1 MVRENIKN
9 YVKIALIVLLM
20 AISIGLISY
29 SFGWN
34 GDNNRLVSS
43 NNFEVSQIDFG
54 LTTDVGSVSLGEV
67 LPTLDK
73 FGLMNESFTF
83 TVSNTTEKEKDYIIK
98 LVDGREFSTI
108 PNNSIRYQL
117 VINDEVMGIYNLD
130 EDGIIDSGVLMGHA
144 RKKYSIKIWLDYN
157 SDAQDGVWDK
167 GILVLD
173 NNGNLDKS
181 GANLPSLDSNMIPV
195 YYDETDEVWRKAD
208 SSNTNKNYQWYDYDN
223 QVWAN
228 AVTVSETNRVYYIE
242 TPPGTKINM
251 EDINS
256 MWVWIPR
263 YKYTIFNSDSSEDKE
278 KKINITFESGVN
290 STGTI
295 ICSNE
300 FTEGL
305 SEVCKDKTNGYI
317 SDGVSTYT
325 HPAFTF
331 EGKELEGLWVAKFEA
346 GTIALDKVKEVDE
359 EELDEEIHGDQGNN
373 DKKEEEIIDE
383 NIYIKPGVNSVKKL
397 TIGELATRF
406 RKMELNNNIYG
417 FTGGEK
423 LNADLTIESDVNPL
437 DIHMIKNSEWGAV
450 TYLYHSKYGK
460 YGSENYSGNNRE
472 IYYNSST
479 KTGYSTGSYTKEGG
493 NYFYNVKNLGTGA
506 STTGNVY
513 GVYDMNGGKG
523 EMVMT
528 NFQTEYGKFVPVT
541 DSKLNDKIN
550 IKYYDVYFANNSN
563 DLNISK
569 LGDAIKETRW
579 YNSIQKISNNQILYR
594 TTPFGINKMELIT
607 STSVGSRPVL
617 IRTISIIETSR

>member
-9 YVKIALIVLLM
+9 YIKISLIILLM
-20 AISIGLISY
+20 VISIGLISY

-43 NNFEVSQIDFG
+43 DNFEVSQIDFG
-54 LTTDVGSVSLGEV
+54 LTNDVGSVSLGEV

-83 TVSNTTEKEKDYIIK
+83 TVYNTTEKEKDYIVK
-98 LVDGREFSTI
+98 LVDGANFSTI

-117 VINDEVMGIYNLD
+117 MIDDEVVGIYNLSD
-130 EDGIIDSGVLMGHA
+130 DGIIDSGVLMGHA
-144 RKKYSIKIWLDYN
+144 RKKYSLKIWLDYN
-157 SDAQDGVWDK
+157 SEAKNGVWDK

-181 GANLPSLDSNMIPV
+181 GANPPSLDSNMIPV

-208 SSNTNKNYQWYDYDN
+208 SDNANKNYQWYDYN
-223 QVWAN
+223 NRIWAN
-228 AVTVSETNRVYYIE
+228 AVTVSETNRTYYVE
-242 TPPGTKINM
+242 SNLGTKINM

-263 YKYTIFNSDSSEDKE
+263 YKYTIFNSDFSEDKE
-278 KKINITFESGVN
+278 KKIDVTFESGVN

-295 ICSNE
+295 VCSNE
-300 FTEGL
+300 FTDGL

-346 GTIALDKVKEVDE
+346 GTIVEDKVKEEDK
-359 EELDEEIHGDQGNN
+359 EELDEQIHGNQGNN
-373 DKKEEEIIDE
+373 DKKEEEKIDE
-383 NIYIKPGVNSVKKL
+383 NIYIKPGVNSIKKL

-406 RKMELNNNIYG
+406 RKMELNGNIYG
-417 FTGGEK
+417 FVGGEK
-423 LNADLTIESDVNPL
+423 LNDDLTIEDDINPL

-460 YGSENYSGNNRE
+460 YTNENYSGNNRE
-472 IYYNSST
+472 IYYNSNT

-493 NYFYNVKNLGTGA
+493 SYFYNVKNLGTGA
-506 STTGNVY
+506 STTGNIY

-523 EMVMT
+523 EMVMA

-541 DSKLNDKIN
+541 DSKLSDKIN
-550 IKYYDVYFANNSN
+550 IKYYDVYFDNNSN

-569 LGDAIKETRW
+569 LGDAIKETKW